1 MNEDKS
7 DRDKL
12 EKIFC
17 FYSIKKTVKLSS
29 VRHNQLF
36 INLGL
41 VWNATHAVKNA
52 LGYCDFWQNL
62 SLTSMMSKHEVFVPS
77 SFYELLRLVCM
88 RVCGRLRDDGAV
100 RVAAAGAAGQPSTTV
115 AAISEWRWGGSAAPQ
130 WWLPRRRTL
139 FLLWPPRSV
148 RSNGRPTD
156 SVYPHIMRVYFDDGF
171 ITSTIHS

>member
-7 DRDKL
+7 NWDKL
-12 EKIFC
+12 DKIFC

-41 VWNATHAVKNA
+41 VWNANAVKKCPW
-52 LGYCDFWQNL
+52 LL
-62 SLTSMMSKHEVFVPS
+62 SFLAKPLTSMMSKREVFVPT
-77 SFYELLRLVCM
+77 SFNEVLRLVCM
-88 RVCGRLRDDGAV
+88 RVRGRLRDDGAV